1 MMYASLAILISIKLY
16 YVRINTAVASVAS
29 VASVDMIYSNQ
40 SSVKLR
46 ASDMESSKDIDG
58 IKISIRLKTL
68 LIFNT

>member
-1 MMYASLAILISIKLY
+1 MYASLAILISIKLY
-16 YVRINTAVASVAS
+16 YVRINTAVAS

>member
-1 MMYASLAILISIKLY
+1 MYASLAILISIKLY

>member
-1 MMYASLAILISIKLY
+1 MYASLAILISIKLY
-16 YVRINTAVASVAS
+16 YVRINTA